1 MSPTNESDSSPF
13 QNLQKFTN
21 WDDAVSELKK
31 VFTTTWD
38 VDDGDEG
45 LLYHLEV
52 PDKYEFKLPTCTFP
66 SCVCPHDMQTQ
77 VEDLL
82 ETKSKRIVL
91 VDNVDLARYSY
102 STCNYC
108 PNQQSKIYFYCRTC
122 RADMCSSCYEEA
134 TQLNTLK
141 STKDTQDNQPINQQD
156 NQPSNQQDDQA
167 SNQDK
172 QDDRASNQDKQDD
185 QASNQDKQDD
195 QTSNQDKQDDQAS
208 NQDKQDDQASNQDKQ
223 DDQASNQQDDQA
235 SNQQDVQ
242 LCGQASKQQ
251 DDQPTRKKPRQDQEK
266 EQQERQAKPSHA
278 CLAHNLEERCLPEE
292 QRSCDVCHET
302 TKGTWYKQGDFDM
315 CLVCAKM
322 DENQA
327 LLTQMTLVGMPSSG
341 LYPTFGS
348 LLDWVV
354 LCSSRASCYSEG
366 SILVNANPNAKLFG
380 SFAVRIIDGHGRVG
394 LTLVEMTLEDLLA
407 SIEKHQAVFDSL
419 PDKQKRYQY
428 KDPIVRFAFL
438 DLGVKVDFG

>member
-1 MSPTNESDSSPF
+1 MSAKSTPSMSPTNESDASPF
-13 QNLQKFTN
+13 QDLQKFTN
-21 WDDAVSELKK
+21 WDDAVAELKK

-45 LLYHLEV
+45 LLYQLEV
-52 PDKYEFKLPTCTFP
+52 PDKYEFKLSTCTFP
-66 SCVCPHDMQTQ
+66 SCVWPHDMQTQ

-102 STCNYC
+102 STCDYC
-108 PNQQSKIYFYCRTC
+108 QNKQSKIYFYCRTC

-134 TQLNTLK
+134 TQLTALT
-141 STKDTQDNQPINQQD
+141 ST
-156 NQPSNQQDDQA
+156 
-167 SNQDK
+167 
-172 QDDRASNQDKQDD
+172 QDKQDD
-185 QASNQDKQDD
+185 QAI
-195 QTSNQDKQDDQAS
+195 
-208 NQDKQDDQASNQDKQ
+208 NQDKQ
-223 DDQASNQQDDQA
+223 DDQASNQQV
-235 SNQQDVQ
+235 VQ
-242 LCGQASKQQ
+242 LCDQQ
-251 DDQPTRKKPRQDQEK
+251 DDQPTRKKPRQDQEE
-266 EQQERQAKPSHA
+266 EQEEHQAKPSQA

-302 TKGTWYKQGDFDM
+302 TKGSWYKQGDFDM

-322 DENQA
+322 EENQA
-327 LLTQMTLVGMPSSG
+327 MLAEMTLVGMPSSG

-354 LCSSRASCYSEG
+354 LCSSSASCYSEG

-380 SFAVRIIDGHGRVG
+380 GFAVRITDGHGRVG

-407 SIEKHQAVFDSL
+407 SIEQQQVMFDSL
-419 PDKQKRYQY
+419 PDEHKRYQY
-428 KDPIVRFAFL
+428 KDPIVRFACL

>member
-1 MSPTNESDSSPF
+1 MSADSTPSMSPTNESDASPF
-13 QNLQKFTN
+13 QDLQKFTN
-21 WDDAVSELKK
+21 WDDAVTHLKK

-52 PDKYEFKLPTCTFP
+52 PTKYEFKQPTCTFP

-91 VDNVDLARYSY
+91 VDNVDLVRYSY

-108 PNQQSKIYFYCRTC
+108 QKEQTKTYLYCRTC
-122 RADMCSSCYEEA
+122 RADMCSLCYEKA
-134 TQLNTLK
+134 KQLDTRT
-141 STKDTQDNQPINQQD
+141 STQD
-156 NQPSNQQDDQA
+156 QQDDQP
-167 SNQDK
+167 SN
-172 QDDRASNQDKQDD
+172 
-185 QASNQDKQDD
+185 
-195 QTSNQDKQDDQAS
+195 
-208 NQDKQDDQASNQDKQ
+208 
-223 DDQASNQQDDQA
+223 
-235 SNQQDVQ
+235 
-242 LCGQASKQQ
+242 QQ
-251 DDQPTRKKPRQDQEK
+251 DDQPTRKKPRQEQEQEK
-266 EQQERQAKPSHA
+266 QESKAKSSQA
-278 CLAHNLEERCLPEE
+278 CLAHNLEERHLPEE

-302 TKGTWYKQGDFDM
+302 TKGSWYKQGDFDM
-315 CLVCAKM
+315 CLVCAKKE
-322 DENQA
+322 ENQA
-327 LLTQMTLVGMPSSG
+327 SLAQLTLVGMPSSG

-348 LLDWVV
+348 LLDWVA

-380 SFAVRIIDGHGRVG
+380 SFALQITDGHGRVG

-407 SIEKHQAVFDSL
+407 SIEKHQTMFDSL
-419 PDKQKRYQY
+419 PDDHKRYQY
-428 KDPIVRFAFL
+428 KDPIVRFACL